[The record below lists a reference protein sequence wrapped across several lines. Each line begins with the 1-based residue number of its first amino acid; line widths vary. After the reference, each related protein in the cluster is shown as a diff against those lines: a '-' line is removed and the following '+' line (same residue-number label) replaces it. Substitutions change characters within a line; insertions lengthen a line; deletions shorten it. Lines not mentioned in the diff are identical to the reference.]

1 MLLGGTPFS
10 KLFLSVRDALGLTY
24 YCESSLDFFTGTIYV
39 ESGFSKGREQMVL
52 DAVLVQIQA
61 LISGDITEEQ
71 FLKTKLFIRNK
82 MLSYYESA
90 ALLEEWCIDEIIQS
104 NFRAPRALAEEIEI
118 LTLKEVKE
126 VASKLEVTA
135 KYVLYAQGEEVL

>member
-1 MLLGGTPFS
+1 
-10 KLFLSVRDALGLTY
+10 
-24 YCESSLDFFTGTIYV
+24 
-39 ESGFSKGREQMVL
+39 MVL